1 MSVIEAIIQGIV
13 QGLTEFLPVSSSGHL
28 TIVQHFFGKGESNL
42 FFDVMLHLGTLVAV
56 CVFYRKLI
64 WRLIKELFSTI
75 GDIFKGK
82 FSWKNMSHDRR
93 MLIMVIIA
101 LLPLFLLFLPIPG
114 TDMQLKDLADLFTL
128 PKYFIVVGISL
139 LATSILL
146 FIGDR
151 CSKKTKNPKDNFTIG
166 DSIIVGL
173 VQCCAAIFSGLSRSG
188 STLSVAQMRKVDRE
202 KAFDYTFIMSIP
214 SIIAAALLEFVEL
227 KKEGT
232 ENVEILPV
240 VVGIISACVVGYLA
254 LILFKWLLKTNK
266 MIIFIIYTAVVGI
279 FVIVISI
286 LEMTNVAGVT
296 SLVNLSI

>member
-82 FSWKNMSHDRR
+82 FSWKNMSHDRI

-240 VVGIISACVVGYLA
+240 VVGIITACIVGYLA